1 MKTLKFGL
9 WLVLFALGLALLPFG
24 GKAQAADS
32 GPADARY
39 KVIDVNLTTQRLV
52 ALDRGR
58 VIYKA
63 PVATGKDGFE
73 TPVGTHYIY
82 YKLRT
87 RTMRGTLNG
96 ETWIVPDVP
105 NVMYIKGGV
114 ALHGAYWHNKFGT
127 GVRLSHGCVNLS
139 LRDAA
144 WLYDWAPVGTRVVV
158 HR

>member
-1 MKTLKFGL
+1 M
-9 WLVLFALGLALLPFG
+9 
-24 GKAQAADS
+24 
-32 GPADARY
+32 
-39 KVIDVNLTTQRLV
+39 
-52 ALDRGR
+52 R
-58 VIYKA
+58 V
-63 PVATGKDGFE
+63 
-73 TPVGTHYIY
+73 
-82 YKLRT
+82 
-87 RTMRGTLNG
+87 TLNG